1 MSISNQNQKVSR
13 SGDGTSHQFSFDF
26 RIAQAADLVV
36 IVRNDTTGVAVTKTL
51 DTHYIIPTSSV
62 NAASGGNILFKFNT
76 GTSTDAHYS
85 TTDSRPQNGE
95 TIIIKRVVQL
105 TQGVDLQA
113 ADSLPANTLE
123 DAYDKLTFGLQ
134 QVQEQLGRALLRP
147 ASDSTTAT
155 LPDNI
160 DLKGKV
166 LQFNSS
172 TGVPEAVAGLTNVAT
187 SSVDGLMSAA
197 DKSKVDGIEAGA
209 TGDQDAAEIRTLVE
223 SASDSNVFTDSDHSK
238 LNSIESSATADQT
251 DSEIKTAYENNA
263 DTNALTDTLL
273 AKLNNIEANATA
285 DQTDAQIKT
294 AYENNANTNAFTD
307 ADHSKLDGIE
317 ASATADQDA
326 SEIRALVESATD
338 SNVFTDADHS
348 KLNAIEAG
356 ATADQTASD
365 IRGLGFFDTSNDGT
379 GSGLDA
385 DKLDGQEGTYYQAA
399 STALTTSTSFG
410 GDVSGAYNAIV
421 IADDS
426 HNHVISNVDNLQ
438 TSLDAKAPLASPALT
453 GTPTAPT
460 ASADTSTTQIATTA
474 FVQQELAELIDSAPN
489 TLNTLNEI
497 AAAINDD
504 PNFNTTV
511 TTSLS
516 NRLRIDVNNQSLTE
530 TQKSN
535 ATTNLGLSAVA
546 TSGAYSDISGTP
558 SAATTGTAGLMSAA
572 DKTKLDGVESNAT
585 ADQTASEIKT
595 LYENNSNTNAL
606 TDALLSKLNAIEAS
620 ATADQ
625 TASEIR
631 TLVESASDSNVFTD
645 ADHSKLNAIEASA
658 TADQTAAEIR
668 ALVESATDS
677 NVFTDNDHSKLNAIE
692 ASATADQTA
701 ADIRGLGFFDTSNDG
716 ATSGLDSDLL
726 DGQHGSYY
734 LDYSNFTN
742 VPTLTTTLSALTDTT
757 ISSVGDNDLIAYD
770 SSSSKFI
777 NQTPAEAGFATVAT
791 SGAYSDLS
799 GTPTIPSTL
808 TDLTLDLNGNELILD
823 LDGDTSITSDTDD
836 EIHFKIG
843 GSDELVLDFGYL
855 RPHTDRG
862 LNLGSAGRKWHNLYV
877 DQGNFVDI
885 NISDQVNSQVTTKAP
900 FIIAS
905 TIKVANLNVDKLDD
919 QEGSYYLDYGNFSNT
934 PTIPTNNNQLS
945 NGSGYL
951 TSVPAQS
958 FSSLT
963 GKPTTISGF
972 GITDAFDGAYGS
984 LTGTPTIP
992 TAVSDL
998 TNDSGFITSV
1008 PAQSF
1013 SSLTG
1018 KPTTIAGY
1026 GITDALSNIADV
1038 SGGVSVTGDLTT
1050 DEVFLANSTDHKI
1063 GKVNHLYGDGIG
1075 LTTDNATVTI
1085 GAGNSSYI
1093 HYISSG
1099 GQQHFFNTHVN
1110 ANGNFYVYSDAGSLI
1125 WINNRG
1131 TDHEVTLTTTTPSAA
1146 RTITLP
1152 DATGTV
1158 ALNESGI
1165 LNLTN
1170 SGSQSEVRLYCESNN
1185 AHYAALK
1192 APAHSDFSGDV
1203 TLTLPNTDGTLINS
1217 VGNTSIQFLG
1227 ASNAHKIQFWN
1238 STNTYTMGM
1247 DSGRSFGSIGGE
1259 STEYAIVTTMSNSDH
1274 RGFVWRDTGH
1284 TAGQGAMS
1292 LTTTGKMTVAD
1303 SIRVG
1308 YGESD
1313 SVVSGTTHDL
1323 EVNGS
1328 FSAAGLAYPSSDG
1341 SNGQVLTTN
1350 GSGTLSFTTVSGGGG
1365 SSTLNGLTDV
1375 SVSSPSNGQVLKY
1388 VSAQSRWEAADETG
1402 GGGGSSTN
1410 ADTVD
1415 NLHLS
1420 VVSTMPSSPNSSTI
1434 YFVTG

>member
-76 GTSTDAHYS
+76 GTSSDAHYS
-85 TTDSRPQNGE
+85 TTDQRPQNGE

-113 ADSLPANTLE
+113 ADSLPADTLE

-147 ASDSTTAT
+147 ATDSTSAT

-172 TGVPEAVAGLTNVAT
+172 TGVPEAVAGLTDTAT
-187 SSVDGLMSAA
+187 STTPGLMSTA
-197 DKSKVDGIEAGA
+197 DKSKLDGIEAGA
-209 TGDQDAAEIRTLVE
+209 TGDQNAAEIRTLVE
-223 SASDSNVFTDSDHSK
+223 SATDSNVFTDADHSK

-285 DQTDAQIKT
+285 DQTDSEIKT

-307 ADHSKLDGIE
+307 ADHSKLDAIE

-426 HNHVISNVDNLQ
+426 HNHVIGNVDGLQ
-438 TSLDAKAPLASPALT
+438 DALNAKAPLASPGLT

-460 ASADTSTTQIATTA
+460 AAADTSTTQIATTA
-474 FVQQELAELIDSAPN
+474 FVQQELAELIDSAPS
-489 TLNTLNEI
+489 TLDTLNEI

-546 TSGAYSDISGTP
+546 VSGAYSDISGTP
-558 SAATTGTAGLMSAA
+558 SAATTSAAGLMSAA
-572 DKTKLDGVESNAT
+572 DKTKIDGIESNAT

-631 TLVESASDSNVFTD
+631 TLVESANDSNVFTNADHSKLNAIEADATADQTAAEIRTLVESATDSNVFTD

-692 ASATADQTA
+692 AGATADQTA

-716 ATSGLDSDLL
+716 ASSGLDSDLL
-726 DGQHGSYY
+726 DGQHGSHY
-734 LDYSNFTN
+734 LDYNNFTN

-757 ISSVGDNDLIAYD
+757 ISTVGDNDLIAYD
-770 SSSSKFI
+770 SGSSKFI
-777 NQTPAEAGFATVAT
+777 NQTAAEAGFATVAT

-799 GTPTIPSTL
+799 GTPTIPS
-808 TDLTLDLNGNELILD
+808 
-823 LDGDTSITSDTDD
+823 
-836 EIHFKIG
+836 
-843 GSDELVLDFGYL
+843 
-855 RPHTDRG
+855 
-862 LNLGSAGRKWHNLYV
+862 
-877 DQGNFVDI
+877 
-885 NISDQVNSQVTTKAP
+885 
-900 FIIAS
+900 S
-905 TIKVANLNVDKLDD
+905 T
-919 QEGSYYLDYGNFSNT
+919 
-934 PTIPTNNNQLS
+934 
-945 NGSGYL
+945 
-951 TSVPAQS
+951 
-958 FSSLT
+958 
-963 GKPTTISGF
+963 
-972 GITDAFDGAYGS
+972 
-984 LTGTPTIP
+984 
-992 TAVSDL
+992 SDL

-1026 GITDALSNIADV
+1026 GITDAFDGAYGSLTGAPTIPSNTNQLTNGAGFITSTVTGTFTTDAIRFGDSHVKRISVDYTGGSDYLVDNEYQKILTITPTNNSRNYSIIGRIMATSGSAVHTLDINIA
-1038 SGGVSVTGDLTT
+1038 L
-1050 DEVFLANSTDHKI
+1050 
-1063 GKVNHLYGDGIG
+1063 
-1075 LTTDNATVTI
+1075 
-1085 GAGNSSYI
+1085 
-1093 HYISSG
+1093 
-1099 GQQHFFNTHVN
+1099 
-1110 ANGNFYVYSDAGSLI
+1110 
-1125 WINNRG
+1125 
-1131 TDHEVTLTTTTPSAA
+1131 
-1146 RTITLP
+1146 RTNTLP
-1152 DATGTV
+1152 DLDFSGTYTSTITGTTEYLTPRMWV
-1158 ALNESGI
+1158 KETTTAGFELVIEVNAQIYGRLNADLEIITREEADLATVVVNTNEDSEVTSVTTGFTQY
-1165 LNLTN
+1165 NLTKVFETDDGVFALTN
-1170 SGSQSEVRLYCESNN
+1170 GVLDLKNTGSQSELRLYCESSN

-1192 APAHSDFSGDV
+1192 APAHADFSGDV
-1203 TLTLPNTDGTLINS
+1203 DLTLPATTSTILSTTSNLNDLANVS
-1217 VGNTSIQFLG
+1217 VG
-1227 ASNAHKIQFWN
+1227 
-1238 STNTYTMGM
+1238 
-1247 DSGRSFGSIGGE
+1247 
-1259 STEYAIVTTMSNSDH
+1259 
-1274 RGFVWRDTGH
+1274 
-1284 TAGQGAMS
+1284 
-1292 LTTTGKMTVAD
+1292 
-1303 SIRVG
+1303 
-1308 YGESD
+1308 
-1313 SVVSGTTHDL
+1313 
-1323 EVNGS
+1323 
-1328 FSAAGLAYPSSDG
+1328 
-1341 SNGQVLTTN
+1341 
-1350 GSGTLSFTTVSGGGG
+1350 
-1365 SSTLNGLTDV
+1365 
-1375 SVSSPSNGQVLKY
+1375 SPSNGQVLKY
-1388 VSAQSRWEAADETG
+1388 VSAVSRWEASDES
-1402 GGGGSSTN
+1402 GGSSSGNGFFSIEGERSGSVATNQIFAIGNGASPTNGQRIPIGCTLKYITVATEESSTLEVEVYVNGSASGHKVSCSSAVSAQSSELNVSISAGSMITLKCVSGSSAKTTVAAAYFSVGITNTN

-1415 NLHLS
+1415 SKHIS
-1420 VVSTMPSSPNSSTI
+1420 VVSSLPSSPDSNTI
-1434 YFVTG
+1434 YFVTS